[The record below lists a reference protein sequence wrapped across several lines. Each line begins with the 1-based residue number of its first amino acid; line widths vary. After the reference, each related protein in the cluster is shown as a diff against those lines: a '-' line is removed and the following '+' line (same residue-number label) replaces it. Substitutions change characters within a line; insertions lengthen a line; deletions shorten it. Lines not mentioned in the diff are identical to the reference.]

1 MYIAVKTNE
10 NLDKLVKN
18 LLTQNLSINVRRHV
32 YLTFIDVNLKEYG
45 YGAFINFSEKCVRIH
60 SFTTDNVE
68 VLINFEDLELVYDL
82 D

>member
-1 MYIAVKTNE
+1 MYIEVKTNE
-10 NLDKLVKN
+10 NLDKLVKE
-18 LLTQNLSINVRRHV
+18 LLTRNLSINVRRHE

-45 YGAFINFSEKCVRIH
+45 YGAYICFSQECLRIH

-68 VLINFEDLELVYDL
+68 VLINFKDLETVYDL